1 MVSNRITVSLN
12 EPANEA
18 LESLVEET
26 GSKQSELV
34 RQALQFY
41 AENLTAAQEGRDV
54 RLEEYHRMLAKGE
67 HVMLD
72 IDFLHAMLNYVE
84 DENGEPPQEFFDEV
98 DPVSEYHAKEYEDRF
113 EDLGELLNWMS
124 LCGFLTVR
132 RSEENTYHIVF
143 PSRQVRWFM
152 MRFIEKSA
160 ADLPFDIEMESGI
173 SKVLVSEK

>member
-1 MVSNRITVSLN
+1 MVSNRITVSLD

-18 LESLVEET
+18 LDSLVEET
-26 GSKQSELV
+26 ESKQSEVV

-41 AENLTAAQEGRDV
+41 AKNLSAAQEGRDV

-84 DENGEPPQEFFDEV
+84 NEDGEPPQAFLNEV

-113 EDLGELLNWMS
+113 DNLGELLDWMS

-132 RSEENTYHIVF
+132 KSDQETYHVVF

-152 MRFIEKSA
+152 MRFIRKSA
-160 ADLPFDIEMESGI
+160 VNLPFEIEIESGV
-173 SKVLVSEK
+173 SKVIIFEK